1 MANLTAN
8 SFEQLRERINTAQ
21 SGDII
26 TINTQLLAL
35 AGDLPVINQDLTI
48 RSVGDATIS
57 GSNLYRVF
65 QVAGGNVVFE
75 NLTIENGLAKGTDGN
90 ATNPNGENG
99 LGGGLLITGGNVTVI
114 NTNFQNNV
122 AEGGNGVS
130 AIDAGG
136 NGGSGLGGAI
146 YVGGGSLRISTSSF
160 SGNSAT
166 RGDGG
171 TGASPGVA
179 GSSAGGAI
187 FVNGGTVITEGT
199 PRYAGNTADRDS
211 SNTAGPVAIQ
221 NIDPPLVASISRQD
235 TNPTAQDTVA
245 YEVQFNQDV
254 TGVDITDFVVVAVP
268 PQSPDQ
274 TIIAGA
280 IPLSV
285 EPISGSSRAY
295 RVVVSTGSGKGNIEL
310 RLDDND
316 SIRNAGQVPLGATGR
331 DNGDFTGQRYFVDRT
346 PPVANII
353 RKTPGAERT
362 AADLVTYTVQ
372 FSEPVNGIDTDPSG
386 GLRNFALVTN
396 GDISG
401 AQVVSVTPNLAD
413 PSRNTTYDVVVNT
426 GNGNGT
432 LALRLIDD
440 NTIVS
445 RVRGVPLFGNGTA
458 DGDVISP
465 SYTLDKTPP
474 QVASIQLRSNALTK
488 SGTVGFNVTF
498 TQDVTGISIDDFV
511 PVMSGGLSGA
521 SIVSAT
527 RIDPTDNRTFNVI
540 VNTGRG
546 DGNLGLSVLDNDTI
560 VNDLQVPLGGAGAN
574 NGNFT
579 GQATYSVIKTAPVV
593 SAISLVG
600 SNPTA
605 AATVGYA
612 VTFNQDV
619 VGVDAS
625 DFQPVAADITGASI
639 ASVSG
644 SGNTYT
650 VIVNTGNG
658 NGTLGLN
665 LVDDDSIRNG
675 LDTVLGGAGIG
686 NGNFVGQVY
695 GINKTPPRA
704 AAIERLQTSPNNTGT
719 VNFTVSF
726 SEAVAGVDPTDFAL
740 VTQGV
745 TGAGITAVTA
755 VNNTFY
761 SVTVSTGVGDGTIGL
776 NLIDNDSIL
785 NGLGLPLGGFGA
797 GNGNIVSEVYDID
810 RTAPTANI
818 VNVAPDPRR
827 DKVDAITI
835 RFSEVVRGFNLS
847 NLRLTQNGRAVALNR
862 ATLSSADGINWTLG
876 NIKKLTNERGDYR
889 LLLAASGSGI
899 TDVAGNALNG
909 NASDQWTNLVTVEA
923 CDPGITRRGTRGA
936 NRLVGTEDSDTLI
949 GRAGNDLLIGN
960 DCRDRLNG
968 GNGDDRLVGGEGR
981 DELVGGSGADRF
993 IYAGA
998 GINEALSNSLVDFPD
1013 RIRKFRF
1020 SESDKF
1026 QLSFNGSLNRSDRP
1040 RGLFSAGQVNGRSL
1054 EQAVGNAYR
1063 DKNQSEDGAQALE
1076 GREAVF
1082 FGWRNSTYLSVNNR
1096 GQGFA
1101 ADRDLVINITGI
1113 QLKSGDAQ
1121 RGSLSVSDYFA

>member
-1 MANLTAN
+1 MANLTAS
-8 SFEQLRERINTAQ
+8 SFQELFDLITRAE

-26 TINTQLLAL
+26 TINNSSLAL
-35 AGDLPVINQDLTI
+35 TGELPVINKDLTI
-48 RSVGDATIS
+48 RSAGNVTLNGGNA
-57 GSNLYRVF
+57 YRVF
-65 QVAGGNVVFE
+65 QVAGGNVIFE
-75 NLTIENGLAKGTDGN
+75 NLTIANGSAEGTDGSA
-90 ATNPNGENG
+90 ATPNGGNG
-99 LGGGLLITGGNVTVI
+99 LGGGLLVTGGNVTLI

-122 AEGGNGVS
+122 ARGGSGLS
-130 AIDAGG
+130 ATNAGG
-136 NGGSGLGGAI
+136 NGGSGQGGAI

-160 SGNSAT
+160 SGNSAQA
-166 RGDGG
+166 GEGG
-171 TGASPGVA
+171 TGATPGTS

-187 FVNGGTVITEGT
+187 FVNGGTVITEGS
-199 PRYAGNTADRDS
+199 PRYERNTAGGS
-211 SNTAGPVAIQ
+211 PSNTDGPVAIQ
-221 NIDPPLVASISRQD
+221 NIDPPLVALINRQD
-235 TNPTAQDTVA
+235 TTPTAQDTVA

-254 TGVDITDFVVVAVP
+254 TGVDVTDFVVRAVP
-268 PQSPDQ
+268 PQSADQ
-274 TIIAGA
+274 TLITGA
-280 IPLSV
+280 IPLTV

-310 RLDDND
+310 QLDDND

-346 PPVANII
+346 PPIAEIL

-362 AADLVTYTVQ
+362 AADLVTYTVR

-401 AQVVSVTPNLAD
+401 AQVVSVTPGLND

-440 NTIVS
+440 NSITS
-445 RVRGVPLFGNGTA
+445 RSRGVALFGNGAA

-465 SYTLDKTPP
+465 NYALDKTPP
-474 QVASIQLRSNALTK
+474 QVASIVPRSNGLTK

-498 TQDVTGISIDDFV
+498 TQDITGISIDDFA

-527 RIDPTDNRTFNVI
+527 RIDPTNNRTFNVI
-540 VNTGRG
+540 VNTGSG
-546 DGNLGLSVLDNDTI
+546 DGSLGLSVIDNDSI
-560 VNDLQVPLGGAGAN
+560 VNDLQVPLGGRGAN

-579 GQATYSVIKTAPVV
+579 SQAGYSVLKSAPVV
-593 SAISLVG
+593 SAINLIG
-600 SNPTA
+600 GNPTA
-605 AATVGYA
+605 AQTVSYA

-619 VGVDAS
+619 VGVDAA
-625 DFQPVAADITGASI
+625 DFQPVAADLTGASI

-650 VIVNTGNG
+650 VVLNTGNG

-675 LDTVLGGAGIG
+675 LDTVLGGAGAG
-686 NGNFVGQVY
+686 NGNFTGQTY
-695 GINKTPPRA
+695 TINKTPPRVT
-704 AAIERLQTSPNNTGT
+704 AIDRLQTSPNNTGV

-726 SEAVAGVDPTDFAL
+726 NEAVGGVDPTDFAL
-740 VTQGV
+740 ATQGV
-745 TGAGITAVTA
+745 TGAGITAVTP

-761 SVTVSTGVGDGTIGL
+761 SVTVSTGSGDGTIGL
-776 NLIDNDSIL
+776 NLIDDDSIV
-785 NGLGLPLGGFGA
+785 NGLGLSLGGAGA
-797 GNGNIVSEVYDID
+797 GNGNIVGEVYGID
-810 RTAPTANI
+810 RTAPTVNI
-818 VNVAPDPRR
+818 VDVTPNPRR

-835 RFSEVVRGFNLS
+835 RFSEAIQGLNLAD
-847 NLRLTQNGRAVALNR
+847 LRLTQDGSGVSLDR
-862 ATLSSADGINWTLG
+862 ATLASADGISWTLG
-876 NIKKLTNERGDYR
+876 NLKKLTNESGDYR
-889 LLLAASGSGI
+889 LVLAASGSGI
-899 TDVAGNALNG
+899 TDVAGNPLSNSANE
-909 NASDQWTNLVTVEA
+909 QWRNLVTVEA

-936 NRLVGTEDSDTLI
+936 NRLAGTEDSDTLI

-960 DCRDRLNG
+960 DCRDRING

-981 DELVGGSGADRF
+981 DELLGGSGADRF

-998 GINEALSNSLVDFPD
+998 GIAEALADSIVNFPD

-1026 QLSFNGSLNRSDRP
+1026 QLSFNGSLNRSDQP
-1040 RGLFSAGQVNGRSL
+1040 RGLFAAGQVDGRSL
-1054 EQAVGNAYR
+1054 EQAARNAYR

-1082 FGWRNSTYLSVNNR
+1082 FGWRNRTYLSVNDR

-1101 ADRDLVINITGI
+1101 AERDLMINVTGI
-1113 QLKSGDAQ
+1113 QLKAGDAQ
-1121 RGSLSVSDYFA
+1121 RGSLSVPDYFA